1 MTRDRSFTRCLGVVL
16 GRASPPPLPFDPASL
31 GGGRADAVLTA
42 AGFVQPAAGHN
53 ATGELCLSLGAARSD
68 EAWQV
73 ALLPFMGALATLAEK
88 QGPHAV
94 TELCVQAN
102 KQGPHAAVFARARDA
117 FEAEVARGVDVSV
130 DAATGQV
137 VLAPMRFRLLS
148 VVKSS
153 DESGRK

>member
-1 MTRDRSFTRCLGVVL
+1 MTRARSVTRCLGVVL
-16 GRASPPPLPFDPASL
+16 GRASPPPLPFEPASL
-31 GGGRADAVLTA
+31 GGGRADAVLAA
-42 AGFVQPAAGHN
+42 AGFVQPAAGHDT
-53 ATGELCLSLGAARSD
+53 TGELRLSLGAAGSD
-68 EAWQV
+68 DAAWQV
-73 ALLPFMGALATLAEK
+73 ALLPVMGALATLAE
-88 QGPHAV
+88 
-94 TELCVQAN
+94 

-153 DESGRK
+153 DA

>member
-1 MTRDRSFTRCLGVVL
+1 VL
-16 GRASPPPLPFDPASL
+16 GRASPPPLPFEPASL

-42 AGFVQPAAGHN
+42 AGFVQPAAGHD
-53 ATGELCLSLGAARSD
+53 ATGELRLSLGAAGSD

-73 ALLPFMGALATLAEK
+73 ALLPVMGALATLVAE
-88 QGPHAV
+88 
-94 TELCVQAN
+94 

-148 VVKSS
+148 VVKERS
-153 DESGRK
+153 DH

>member
-1 MTRDRSFTRCLGVVL
+1 MTRARSFTRCLGVVL

-42 AGFVQPAAGHN
+42 AGFVQPAAGHD
-53 ATGELCLSLGAARSD
+53 ATGELHLSLGAARSD

-73 ALLPFMGALATLAEK
+73 ALLPVMGALATLAE
-88 QGPHAV
+88 
-94 TELCVQAN
+94 

-153 DESGRK
+153 DG

>member
-1 MTRDRSFTRCLGVVL
+1 MTRARSVTRCLGVVL
-16 GRASPPPLPFDPASL
+16 GRASPPPLPFEPASL

-42 AGFVQPAAGHN
+42 AGFVQPAAGHD
-53 ATGELCLSLGAARSD
+53 ATGELRLSLGAARSD

-73 ALLPFMGALATLAEK
+73 ALLPVMGALATLAE
-88 QGPHAV
+88 
-94 TELCVQAN
+94 

-148 VVKSS
+148 VVKSC
-153 DESGRK
+153 DV

>member
-1 MTRDRSFTRCLGVVL
+1 ML
-16 GRASPPPLPFDPASL
+16 GRASPPPLPFEPASL

-42 AGFVQPAAGHN
+42 AGFVQPAAGHD
-53 ATGELCLSLGAARSD
+53 ATGELRLSLGAAGSD

-73 ALLPFMGALATLAEK
+73 ALLPVMGALATLAEE
-88 QGPHAV
+88 QR
-94 TELCVQAN
+94 
-102 KQGPHAAVFARARDA
+102 PHAAVFARARDA

-153 DESGRK
+153 DA